1 MSVVAPVEADLLAV
15 EFNKTVVGDC
25 RFVREM
31 PKEAQHLT
39 RVRERG
45 LGKDHPQWENA
56 PCHTRCNAEISFHHL
71 KILHTVVVR
80 WLRC

>member
-15 EFNKTVVGDC
+15 EVNKTVVGDC
-25 RFVREM
+25 RFVRVT
-31 PKEAQHLT
+31 PKVAPHLT

-56 PCHTRCNAEISFHHL
+56 PCHARCNAENSFHNL
-71 KILHTVVVR
+71 KILHTVVVA
-80 WLRC
+80 WFFC